1 MNSVTRHQAA
11 VMLGVTDQTISN
23 YCKEGLLGHYKGK
36 GNILYINL
44 DELNKYKSQLKV
56 VAASEKLLEMK
67 KMGLVEA
74 IAKVDKA
81 DMELRGI
88 LLAHKPKNDSLAK
101 MIGNLFR
108 VGFVPKMSARE
119 CDMVQEFIQGTDSRQ
134 LAEMYDLSVPRVQ
147 QIIEKGIRRFDNFA
161 EVSENLDTHYSLQK
175 KIENLQLENEMLKGK
190 IAQLEKREEFNPSE
204 YLSTLLNSRLVD
216 YNLSARALTILAKFR
231 DDGIWGNP
239 VKMETIGDLTM
250 RSGGR
255 KGILS
260 QRNCGKK
267 TFYELDDLLE
277 SLNLDFKM
285 PGEEDVDYYKRM
297 RKRFGDANE

>member
-67 KMGLVEA
+67 KMGLAEA
-74 IAKVDKA
+74 MAKVDKA
-81 DMELRGI
+81 DMELRGVM
-88 LLAHKPKNDSLAK
+88 LAHKPKNESLVK
-101 MIGNLFR
+101 VIGNLFR
-108 VGFVPKMSARE
+108 VGFIPKMSARE
-119 CDMVQEFIQGTDSRQ
+119 CDIVQDFIQGTDSREI
-134 LAEMYDLSVPRVQ
+134 AEEYEISVCRVQ

-161 EVSENLDTHYSLQK
+161 EISENLATHYSLQK
-175 KIENLQLENEMLKGK
+175 QIENLQLENEMLKGK

-204 YLSTLLNSRLVD
+204 YLSTLLNSRLGD
-216 YNLSARALTILAKFR
+216 YNLGVRALTILAKFR
-231 DDGIWGNP
+231 EGGTWGEP
-239 VKMETIGDLTM
+239 VKIETIGDLAM

-267 TFYELDDLLE
+267 TYYELDDLME

-297 RKRFGDANE
+297 QKRFGGTNE

>member
-44 DELNKYKSQLKV
+44 DELNKYKSQLRV

-67 KMGLVEA
+67 KMGLAEA
-74 IAKVDKA
+74 MAKVDKA
-81 DMELRGI
+81 DMKLRGV
-88 LLAHKPKNDSLAK
+88 LLAHKPKNESLVRA
-101 MIGNLFR
+101 IGNLFR
-108 VGFVPKMSARE
+108 VGFVPKMSMRE
-119 CDMVQEFIQGTDSRQ
+119 CTMVQEFIRGTDSRQ
-134 LAEMYDLSVPRVQ
+134 LADEYNLSVCRVQ

-161 EVSENLDTHYSLQK
+161 EISDNLDTHYSLQK
-175 KIENLQLENEMLKGK
+175 QIENLRLENDMLRGK
-190 IAQLEKREEFNPSE
+190 INQLEKREEFNPSE

-216 YNLSARALTILAKFR
+216 YNLGVRALTILAKFR
-231 DDGIWGNP
+231 DGGTWGEP
-239 VKMETIGDLTM
+239 IKIETIGDLAM
-250 RSGGR
+250 HSGGR
-255 KGILS
+255 KGVLS

-267 TFYELDDLLE
+267 TYYELEDLLY
-277 SLNLDFKM
+277 SLNLDFKL

-297 RKRFGDANE
+297 QKRFGDNN

>member
-67 KMGLVEA
+67 KMGLAEA
-74 IAKVDKA
+74 MAKVDKA
-81 DMELRGI
+81 DMELRGVM
-88 LLAHKPKNDSLAK
+88 LAHKPKNDSLVK
-101 MIGNLFR
+101 MVEHLYCAD
-108 VGFVPKMSARE
+108 FVPKLTRRE
-119 CDMVQEFIQGTDSRQ
+119 CTIMQEFIGGKDSRE
-134 LAEMYDLSVPRVQ
+134 LAEEFELSVPRIQ
-147 QIIEKGIRRFDNFA
+147 QLVEKGLRRFENFA
-161 EVSENLDTHYSLQK
+161 EISENLATNFCLQK
-175 KIENLQLENEMLKGK
+175 QIENLRLENDMLRGK
-190 IAQLEKREEFNPSE
+190 INQLEKREEFNPSE
-204 YLSTLLNSRLVD
+204 YLSTLLNSKLGD
-216 YNLSARALTILAKFR
+216 YDLSVRALTILQKFR
-231 DDGIWGNP
+231 DCGTYGDH
-239 VKMETIGDLTM
+239 VVMETVGDLVM

-267 TFYELDDLLE
+267 TYYELDDLIE
-277 SLNLDFKM
+277 SLNLDFKL

-297 RKRFGDANE
+297 QKRFGDTNE

>member
-1 MNSVTRHQAA
+1 
-11 VMLGVTDQTISN
+11 MLGVTDQTISN

-67 KMGLVEA
+67 KMGLAEA
-74 IAKVDKA
+74 MAKVDMA
-81 DMELRGI
+81 DGELRGV

-101 MIGNLFR
+101 VIEKLYCA
-108 VGFVPKMSARE
+108 GFIPKMSRRE
-119 CDMVQEFIQGTDSRQ
+119 CTIMQEFIQGVDSRDI
-134 LAEMYDLSVPRVQ
+134 AEEYDLSVARVQ
-147 QIIEKGIRRFDNFA
+147 QIIEKAIRRFDDFA
-161 EVSENLDTHYSLQK
+161 EISKNLATHYSLQK
-175 KIENLQLENEMLKGK
+175 QIENLQLENELLKGK
-190 IAQLEKREEFNPSE
+190 IAQLEKKEEFNPSE
-204 YLSTLLNSRLVD
+204 YLSTLLNSKLRD
-216 YNLSARALTILAKFR
+216 YDLSVRALTILQKFR
-231 DDGIWGNP
+231 DGGTYGDHIDI
-239 VKMETIGDLTM
+239 ETVGDLCM

-267 TFYELDDLLE
+267 TFYELEDLLDG
-277 SLNLDFKM
+277 LNLDFKM

-297 RKRFGDANE
+297 QKRFGD